1 MSNKTSLLKIDSPLT
16 LEYYKKNIND
26 IEVLVRRE
34 AFDDWS
40 EAELTIPSTVT
51 LPDSGSDYFSTKELG
66 IDVNIIDVSEDT
78 SVQYTILTDIDD
90 DLRDMINEEYGSNDS
105 FNDDWELYK
114 TDYQI
119 DFYSVQN

>member
-51 LPDSGSDYFSTKELG
+51 LPESGSGYFY
-66 IDVNIIDVSEDT
+66 
-78 SVQYTILTDIDD
+78 QLTT
-90 DLRDMINEEYGSNDS
+90 
-105 FNDDWELYK
+105 F
-114 TDYQI
+114 QQ
-119 DFYSVQN
+119 F

>member
-51 LPDSGSDYFSTKELG
+51 LPESGSDYFSTKELG

-78 SVQYTILTDIDD
+78 SAQYTILTDIDD

>member
-1 MSNKTSLLKIDSPLT
+1 MSNKTILLKIDSPLT

-78 SVQYTILTDIDD
+78 SAQYTILTDIDD

>member
-1 MSNKTSLLKIDSPLT
+1 
-16 LEYYKKNIND
+16 
-26 IEVLVRRE
+26 VRRE

-51 LPDSGSDYFSTKELG
+51 LPESGSGYFSTKELG
-66 IDVNIIDVSEDT
+66 IDVNTIDVTEDT